1 MPHHDRPN
9 VFLPRIGNITS
20 GTLGV
25 KSAIVSG
32 PLRWRAL
39 TVALY
44 SETLLLQPAKLNA
57 MIPGL
62 FRLFSVCVYT
72 MRACF
77 SKQLVWTAAATTGTL
92 STETRG
98 SVVPS
103 GVATHCMVAERW

>member
-44 SETLLLQPAKLNA
+44 SENLLLQPAKLNA

-62 FRLFSVCVYT
+62 FRLFSVCVHHEG
-72 MRACF
+72 MF
-77 SKQLVWTAAATTGTL
+77 LETTCLDCRCHDRHLEHGN
-92 STETRG
+92 
-98 SVVPS
+98 
-103 GVATHCMVAERW
+103 